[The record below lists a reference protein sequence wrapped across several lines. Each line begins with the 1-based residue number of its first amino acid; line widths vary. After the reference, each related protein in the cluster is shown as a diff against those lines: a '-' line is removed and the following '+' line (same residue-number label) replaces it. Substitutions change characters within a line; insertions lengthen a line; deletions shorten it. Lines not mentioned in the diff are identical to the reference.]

1 VKLDGATRVWIVSCS
16 VAAVCIF
23 LTGALR
29 ASSILGPG
37 TLFGAFTISIAI
49 LLFFAIKLATARP
62 RLNLTLAAETIVAIG
77 IFSLIISIAVVL
89 FSVSG
94 FMIEISQRDL
104 TITDMRRFAWPF
116 GEGLAAAAIAPFIAT
131 LLRHIE
137 SNLASVDSGDAGT
150 RAETPKNRPLSQ
162 RRVVR
167 KSLLIMETV
176 FPAERSARPK
186 V

>member
-1 VKLDGATRVWIVSCS
+1 MKLDGATRVWIVSCS

-89 FSVSG
+89 FSVSE

-104 TITDMRRFAWPF
+104 TITDMRHSLAVWRRLGGRSDSAVYRH
-116 GEGLAAAAIAPFIAT
+116 LAATHRIQPCI
-131 LLRHIE
+131 R
-137 SNLASVDSGDAGT
+137 
-150 RAETPKNRPLSQ
+150 RQ
-162 RRVVR
+162 R
-167 KSLLIMETV
+167 
-176 FPAERSARPK
+176 
-186 V
+186 